1 MNKEIL
7 NALISYLESLHHVKA
22 QDIPDLDLYMDQVTG
37 FMDDHLAK
45 VKRHPE
51 DKVLTKTM
59 INNYAKNRLLP
70 APVKKRY
77 SREHILILLFIY
89 YYKGVLNLT
98 DIQTIL
104 EPINQKYF
112 SNDKDLSLEDIYE
125 TVFSLEDNRMSR
137 LIDDVTDKFETA
149 SLMFSEDSGKS
160 ESLSP
165 EDRDE
170 LRMFAF
176 LGELGFDVYLKRQL
190 MERIIDQIHASQK
203 DKEMKES
210 AQKRAVKKK

>member
-1 MNKEIL
+1 
-7 NALISYLESLHHVKA
+7 
-22 QDIPDLDLYMDQVTG
+22 
-37 FMDDHLAK
+37 
-45 VKRHPE
+45 
-51 DKVLTKTM
+51 
-59 INNYAKNRLLP
+59 
-70 APVKKRY
+70 
-77 SREHILILLFIY
+77 
-89 YYKGVLNLT
+89 
-98 DIQTIL
+98 
-104 EPINQKYF
+104 
-112 SNDKDLSLEDIYE
+112 
-125 TVFSLEDNRMSR
+125 MSR

-160 ESLSP
+160 ESLPP